1 MVQAKINKPNRNPS
15 SKLITNASTVK
26 TSNFRKLRAH
36 FELCE
41 KRPSIYYVRNIS
53 SKTNIFYLPDK
64 HNQVCLP
71 KENKF
76 SENFV
81 SVLNGSFQTEWLQKL
96 ADSCKNLCDLN
107 LWYHYVLQYLS
118 TQKFQKLRFYLAL
131 REIY

>member
-36 FELCE
+36 FELRE

-64 HNQVCLP
+64 HN
-71 KENKF
+71 
-76 SENFV
+76 
-81 SVLNGSFQTEWLQKL
+81 
-96 ADSCKNLCDLN
+96 
-107 LWYHYVLQYLS
+107 
-118 TQKFQKLRFYLAL
+118 
-131 REIY
+131 